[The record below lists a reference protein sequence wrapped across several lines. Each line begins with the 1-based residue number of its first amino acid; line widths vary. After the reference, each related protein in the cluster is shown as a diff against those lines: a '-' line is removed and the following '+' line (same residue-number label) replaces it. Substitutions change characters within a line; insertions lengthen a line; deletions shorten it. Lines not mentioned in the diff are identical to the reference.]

1 LREALARSD
10 NDFVVAEP
18 RSRRAPRKDR
28 FGRLGGVLRLIV
40 RVAAYPNRIL
50 GGLVFAITIAILVNA
65 LMLQHSRHPAPLF
78 HKTITV
84 PVPDEAPA
92 APAPQPEAPA
102 PTAAVPASAPAVAG
116 PPAPHPARDPIGQLL
131 KTEASAGATASE
143 SERPKPAPHHHEA
156 KAAGTDG
163 ITQLLKANADHE
175 GSEDRPKTVATVQQ
189 ALVKLGFVVRP
200 DGHMGAVTRHAL
212 EQFEHDHALPVD
224 GKLTPKLL
232 RKLAA
237 ESGIAIE

>member
-1 LREALARSD
+1 MREALARSD

-18 RSRRAPRKDR
+18 RGRRAPRKDR
-28 FGRLGGVLRLIV
+28 FGRLGSVLRLIV
-40 RVAAYPNRIL
+40 QVAAYPNRIL

-84 PVPDEAPA
+84 PVPDETPA
-92 APAPQPEAPA
+92 APAPQPEAAAPA
-102 PTAAVPASAPAVAG
+102 AAVPAPAVAG

-131 KTEASAGATASE
+131 KTEAPAGTTASE
-143 SERPKPAPHHHEA
+143 PERPKPAPHHHEA

-163 ITQLLKANADHE
+163 IAQLLKADSDHE
-175 GSEDRPKTVATVQQ
+175 AAEDRPKTVAAAQQ

-212 EQFEHDHALPVD
+212 EQFERDHGLPVD

-237 ESGIAIE
+237 ESGIPIE